1 MNDFVKYTV
10 YFLLGGT
17 IVSVSTYLGSQGKSF
32 LAAFAS
38 TFPAITGATFV
49 LIYLNGGNE
58 AIVSYAKNL
67 LWFVPPWIG
76 LRHHHDCWVSHKLR
90 FWPCHDR
97 LTSAVSGLRGAPQ
110 IRGSVAGVSQAFKRT
125 PSARYPPGWLAEKHH
140 PPVCSLH
147 TCT

>member
-1 MNDFVKYTV
+1 MSELGKYV
-10 YFLLGGT
+10 LYFLLGGT

-67 LWFVPPWIG
+67 LWFVPPWTVYVAAMIACVHRFG
-76 LRHHHDCWVSHKLR
+76 
-90 FWPCHDR
+90 FWPSMIGSLVLYLGCVG
-97 LTSAVSGLRGAPQ
+97 AVKLWAQ
-110 IRGSVAGVSQAFKRT
+110 
-125 PSARYPPGWLAEKHH
+125 
-140 PPVCSLH
+140 
-147 TCT
+147 